1 MKSAFA
7 RTPGKVRILLSMQDW
22 FLAIGKHPEG
32 RPELISRKE
41 LTTWEYHHVKMTVDR
56 QRRNNVDQAKALAD
70 GSLTLIPAADGKDLT
85 YPQWLLNKVPGEDCP
100 FHAGRG
106 MTRVPWHWIDE
117 QAAEAAAQAA
127 MAAKAAAA
135 AKAAIAAAAAKTATP
150 VVTPPP
156 VAAVETPVA
165 ETPVAEEAPAETPA
179 ETPSVETPAET
190 PVNETR
196 KQRREREARE
206 RAAKGE

>member
-7 RTPGKVRILLSMQDW
+7 RTSGKVRILLSMEAW
-22 FLAIGKHPEG
+22 FLAIGKAADG
-32 RPELISRKE
+32 RPELITRKE
-41 LTTWEYHHVKMTVDR
+41 LTTWEYHHVRMTVDR

-117 QAAEAAAQAA
+117 QKAEMAAQAS

-135 AKAAIAAAAAKTATP
+135 AKAAIAAAAAKTAAAP
-150 VVTPPP
+150 VATPP

-165 ETPVAEEAPAETPA
+165 EETPVEEPVAEEAPEETPA
-179 ETPSVETPAET
+179 TSEIPA
-190 PVNETR
+190 NETR
-196 KQRREREARE
+196 KERRAREARE
-206 RAAKGE
+206 KAAKGE

>member
-7 RTPGKVRILLSMQDW
+7 RTAGKVRILLSMQAW

-41 LTTWEYHHVKMTVDR
+41 LTTWEYHHVKMTADR

-106 MTRVPWHWIDE
+106 MTRVPWQWIDE

-135 AKAAIAAAAAKTATP
+135 AKAAIAAAAAKTAAP

-156 VAAVETPVA
+156 VAAGETPVA
-165 ETPVAEEAPAETPA
+165 ETPAEEPVAE
-179 ETPSVETPAET
+179 ETPAET
-190 PVNETR
+190 PVTSEAPANETR
-196 KQRREREARE
+196 KQRREREAKE

>member
-7 RTPGKVRILLSMQDW
+7 RTAGKVRILLSMQAW

-41 LTTWEYHHVKMTVDR
+41 LTTWEYHHVKMTADR

-117 QAAEAAAQAA
+117 QAAEAAAQAT

-135 AKAAIAAAAAKTATP
+135 AKAAIAAAAVKTASP

-156 VAAVETPVA
+156 VA
-165 ETPVAEEAPAETPA
+165 ETPA
-179 ETPSVETPAET
+179 EESVAEETPEET
-190 PVNETR
+190 PVTSAAPAGETR
-196 KQRREREARE
+196 KQRREREAKE